1 MSSLLT
7 SEAIEKLRAIEGI
20 TVEVFTNG
28 EVIRTFDQ
36 VYRSLSQQPV
46 DWEHWVDEQLKFYE

>member
-1 MSSLLT
+1 MT